1 MANILMEDC
10 IRENVKVTEEF
21 VDDEVAKVE
30 IDKKEFLGSF
40 ANFIDRGVILFFT
53 GKIPFLW
60 RVKQWLRGILQA
72 DYVQDVY
79 VGPHGLYNVV
89 LVPWENKEKLLKK
102 LLDFMKKV

>member
-10 IRENVKVTEEF
+10 IMENVKVVDEV
-21 VDDEVAKVE
+21 VDDEMAKVE
-30 IDKKEFLGSF
+30 IDNKKSLGSF
-40 ANFIDRGVILFFT
+40 ANLFDKGPILFFT
-53 GKIPFLW
+53 RNIHFLW
-60 RVKQWLRGILQA
+60 MVKQRLRGVLQA